1 MEIQTSPRKK
11 PRGRWNAFKTECPK
25 GHPYKDD
32 NLAVYVDSITGKSTR
47 VCKQCKRDQAK
58 SYYDRIGRLRHMGR
72 VGRPIGYR
80 KRLDTNLAPG

>member
-1 MEIQTSPRKK
+1 METQTSHGKK
-11 PRGRWNAFKTECPK
+11 PRGRWNAYKTQCPK
-25 GHPYKDD
+25 GHQYNGD
-32 NLAVYVDSITGKSTR
+32 NLAVYLDPDTGKPTR

-80 KRLDTNLAPG
+80 KRLDTGLVQG